1 MPETPRHRN
10 LALKLAA
17 LCAAMFAFGF
27 ALAPLYDVFCEIT
40 GVGGKTASAPQQVTE
55 QADEARTV
63 RVEFVAQSNAPFEFR
78 PTVSHLD
85 VHPGQVYQTEY
96 YAANLT
102 GTPLTVQAVPSVA
115 PGVAAKHLKKLECFC
130 FTAQEFEAR
139 EGRGMPVVFMVSR
152 DLPAHLDRL
161 SLQYTLFALSE

>member
-1 MPETPRHRN
+1 MPEKPRHRN
-10 LALKLAA
+10 LVLKLAA
-17 LCAAMFAFGF
+17 MCAAMFAFGY
-27 ALAPLYDVFCEIT
+27 ALVPLYGVFCEIT
-40 GVGGKTASAPQQVTE
+40 GLGGKTASAPQRVVE
-55 QADEARTV
+55 DVDASRTV
-63 RVEFVAQSNAPFEFR
+63 RVEFVATSSAPFEFH

-85 VHPGQVYQTEY
+85 VHPGQLYRTEY

-115 PGVAAKHLKKLECFC
+115 PGIAAKHLKKVECFC
-130 FTAQEFEAR
+130 FTAQDFAAH

-161 SLQYTLFALSE
+161 SLSYTLFVLSE